1 MMAYNSSLLAFMVV
15 FFVVNV
21 SCFVS
26 LKNVFSCWVFR
37 ILSGWGGGSF
47 FPESGALCPR
57 FPISESG
64 RSAIVGKFK
73 VFPFWRLS
81 QGF

>member
-1 MMAYNSSLLAFMVV
+1 MAYNSSLLAFMVV

-26 LKNVFSCWVFR
+26 LKNVFSWFVLCVFPGWD
-37 ILSGWGGGSF
+37 SGSL

-73 VFPFWRLS
+73 LFPLWRLS

>member
-1 MMAYNSSLLAFMVV
+1 MMAYNSSFLAFMVV

-26 LKNVFSCWVFR
+26 LKTSFRGSCFVFS
-37 ILSGWGGGSF
+37 GWDSGSF
-47 FPESGALCPR
+47 FPESRALYPR